1 MEDYKKCVA
10 FLLNMLTAKGGLEI
24 TLDEDGHL
32 TIRDKAEMFSAFFP
46 SVFNTDEEP
55 WDP

>member
-1 MEDYKKCVA
+1 MCGFFVKYV
-10 FLLNMLTAKGGLEI
+10 NRKGGLEI

>member
-1 MEDYKKCVA
+1 MWFCFV
-10 FLLNMLTAKGGLEI
+10 FLNMLTVKGGLEI
-24 TLDEDGHL
+24 TLDEDGRL